1 MLNEKLVK
9 SIIEL
14 KENGKGSTLECEM
27 LWEELS
33 YECEAY
39 LKKKSMSLENS
50 NPYLFS
56 CAWDKE
62 DFVQDVMEQIVKDIH
77 NYDFERGSVK
87 TWIGLKI
94 KKVISNHFQQSNSEN
109 EVSVISIYQ
118 ENDDSD
124 EINIIDNYKSVPSA
138 EGVFLKE
145 ELERTMDASKKNLK
159 KEYKEVVML
168 CDEKGMKPCEAGE
181 CLQKSTTYISNTLNR
196 AHNKMKEDILK
207 ASLEEEL
214 LYEYEI

>member
-14 KENGKGSTLECEM
+14 KENGKGGTSECEM
-27 LWEELS
+27 LWKEFTHQ
-33 YECEAY
+33 CEKY
-39 LKKKSMSLENS
+39 LKLRANSLENS
-50 NPYLFS
+50 NSHLFS
-56 CAWDKE
+56 GVWDQD

-87 TWIGLKI
+87 AWIGLKI
-94 KKVISNHFQQSNSEN
+94 KKVISNHFQKNNAEN
-109 EVSVISIYQ
+109 TVSVISMYQ

-124 EINIIDNYKSVPSA
+124 EINIIDNYKSLPSA
-138 EGVFLKE
+138 EGIFFKDE
-145 ELERTMDASKKNLK
+145 FKRTMDASKKNLK
-159 KEYKEVVML
+159 KEYKQVIML
-168 CDEKGMKPCEAGE
+168 CDEQGMKPCEAGE

-207 ASLEEEL
+207 ASLEDEL